1 MGRYFLR
8 SGVSLCRDR
17 PVLAQVC
24 RLHVYAAVRAS
35 FRICRQLVCTQLA
48 KSTRIAFFF
57 FFVFHST
64 FWLFF
69 AFSFVT
75 STLSLSSRLGGVFH
89 QNNPCCVR
97 KRRTGC
103 RTFFFLC
110 LLSCFSC
117 CFDVSFF
124 SPSLSSLLHTTSV
137 SIAQKSHLVRSF
149 LSIHVFLF
157 SRSCFGSNAKQT
169 KKKKRLLF
177 PFFSPD
183 AYLLFRCEK
192 VLVFNLYRSKKKKKE
207 RKKKKRSSFFFPTVS
222 FVTEEWGQSF
232 YTHIY
237 IYRSHYIHN

>member
-48 KSTRIAFFF
+48 KSTRTAFF

-169 KKKKRLLF
+169 KKKTTSF
-177 PFFSPD
+177 PIFSSD

-192 VLVFNLYRSKKKKKE
+192 ALVFNLYRTKKKKK
-207 RKKKKRSSFFFPTVS
+207 KGKKRREAAFFFPPFRSSLKSRVS
-222 FVTEEWGQSF
+222 LF
-232 YTHIY
+232 THIY
-237 IYRSHYIHN
+237 IYIDLIIFTIEA